1 MSSVYRHGV
10 YARQLPTSIVP
21 PRRVGAALPVVVG
34 AAPVHLIADDALG
47 PVNQPVLIYS
57 YSEAVQT
64 LGPVEVDWSAYTLA
78 EHLYS
83 QFVLF
88 KTAPCVCVNV
98 FDPAV
103 HKTAV
108 VEEAKALVAGRLTL
122 DHPGLVA
129 APTVTLSDGTACA
142 AGDDYT
148 VNRIAGTITR
158 VATSA
163 VIESDTAA
171 LKVSYEYGDPGKVT
185 ADDIVGGI
193 DAASGAKSGL
203 ELVDQVFPRFG
214 MIPGLILAP
223 GWSGDPLVAA
233 VMSTK
238 AANINGHFRAMA
250 VVDIPCDAAGVT
262 KYSDASA
269 WKALNNYADNTMVV
283 CWPLVKLQGKVFH
296 LSTQAAGIMAQVDYA
311 NDDVP
316 HESPSNKPLEC
327 NGAQLADGTAVWLG
341 PDEANYLN
349 SQGITTANNFNG
361 VWRLWGNRTGAYPA
375 VTDVKDAFT
384 CIQRMFNWLGNEFIL
399 TFWQKVDKPLTR
411 RLIETI
417 VDSYN
422 IRLNGL
428 AARQFILGGRVEF
441 LPEENPFTDLMDG
454 VVNFHLYVTPP
465 SPARDITALIEY
477 DPGYLSTLF
486 S

>member
-1 MSSVYRHGV
+1 MYQYRQIIFRMRMGESDRQIAKSKLMGRLKCGQVREIAEQKGWLESVPLPEDAVLAQTFESKKPNPTQQSLVEAHAEQVKQWWQEGIKGTTIHQALVSRFGFMGAYSSV
-10 YARQLPTSIVP
+10 
-21 PRRVGAALPVVVG
+21 RRFL
-34 AAPVHLIADDALG
+34 
-47 PVNQPVLIYS
+47 
-57 YSEAVQT
+57 
-64 LGPVEVDWSAYTLA
+64 
-78 EHLYS
+78 
-83 QFVLF
+83 
-88 KTAPCVCVNV
+88 K
-98 FDPAV
+98 
-103 HKTAV
+103 K
-108 VEEAKALVAGRLTL
+108 LTL

-148 VNRIAGTITR
+148 VNRITGTITR

-163 VIESDTAA
+163 VITSDTAA
-171 LKVSYEYGDPGKVT
+171 LKVSYEYGDPGKIT

-223 GWSGDPLVAA
+223 GWSDDPLVAA

-250 VVDIPCDAAGVT
+250 VVDIPCDASGVT

-269 WKALNNYADNTMVV
+269 WKALNNYVDNTMVV

-316 HESPSNKPLEC
+316 YESPSNKPLEC

-399 TFWQKVDKPLTR
+399 TFWQKVDKPLNR

-454 VVNFHLYVTPP
+454 VVNFHLHVTPP